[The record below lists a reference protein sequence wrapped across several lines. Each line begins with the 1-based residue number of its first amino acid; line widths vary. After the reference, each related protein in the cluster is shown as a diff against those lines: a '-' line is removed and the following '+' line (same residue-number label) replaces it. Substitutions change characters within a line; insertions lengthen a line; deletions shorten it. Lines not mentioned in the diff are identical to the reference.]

1 MKKVISAFL
10 LSFVVMLCVCGFAGK
25 KDIDKASE
33 SKDLITARV
42 SQTTSQFDAFSNCAT
57 EEEVTED
64 MALWNP
70 ISASPSSGCIA
81 SGCGGS
87 VCLISGCTGSV
98 CFASGCGGSV
108 CGASGCGASGCGGS
122 VCGGSACAGSGCTGS
137 VCGGSVCVG
146 SVCAGSVCVNCK

>member
-98 CFASGCGGSV
+98 CFASGCAV
-108 CGASGCGASGCGGS
+108 AYVAPAD
-122 VCGGSACAGSGCTGS
+122 VAPADAAAAYVAAAPAQAADAPVACAAAAF
-137 VCGGSVCVG
+137 V
-146 SVCAGSVCVNCK
+146 